1 MVGVVEFEAAL
12 AEAGCCAD
20 ACLPKEEM
28 IISNKTAQV
37 ALRILVL
44 LEIRDYESDS
54 KFGQSLLDQRINP
67 MVRPTAMS
75 ASAR

>member
-1 MVGVVEFEAAL
+1 MVGVVEFEVAL

-28 IISNKTAQV
+28 NVSNKTAQV

-44 LEIRDYESDS
+44 LEIRGYESDS
-54 KFGQSLLDQRINP
+54 KFVRSLFDQRINP
-67 MVRPTAMS
+67 MVRPAPMS